1 MHTALLAVLGGPSL
15 SQRLTAVIIE
25 FLLENSILLL
35 FAVSAIGYAIGRIKI
50 KGASLGVAAV
60 LFVGLAVGALDP
72 DLKLPNVIF
81 ELGLVLFVYTVGLA
95 SGPGFAASMTRQGL
109 RNNLAAVAVL
119 AIAALIAA
127 GAHMT
132 LGLQSPVTAGL
143 YAGALTNTPALAAII
158 ETLSSTVP
166 AAQSGAAVADPTV
179 GYSVA
184 YPMGVLGVI
193 LVAYIL
199 QRAWKIDYHTEAKR
213 LRGTSYLVEQE
224 INSLTLRVN
233 RPEATQS
240 TVEELAQRYEW
251 HVVFSRILH
260 GNEERLVTGDTWLR
274 VGDLVNVIGDPN
286 DVAEVVS
293 VLGEPTDQ
301 HLELD
306 RSHYDFRRIFLSKP
320 AMAGKRIGE
329 LQLPARYGAIITRVR
344 RGDVDLLAD
353 SDMVLDL
360 GDRVRVVAPREHM
373 GEISRL
379 FGDSYKSLSEIDL
392 LSLGIGL
399 VLGLLLGSV
408 EFPLPGGGAFSLGNA
423 GGPLIVG
430 LILGALRRTGPIVWT
445 MPYSA
450 NLTVRQLGLIML
462 LASIG
467 LRSGYTFVQTLSQGG
482 GLQLFAAGAF
492 ISCLTAFLTLVVGY
506 KLFQIPFG
514 LLTGMLSGI
523 HTQPGV
529 LGFAVDQSQDELPHV
544 GYALMFPVATITKIL
559 LAQALLLFL
568 S

>member
-1 MHTALLAVLGGPSL
+1 MV
-15 SQRLTAVIIE
+15 VE
-25 FLLENSILLL
+25 FLIENSILLL
-35 FAVSAIGYAIGRIKI
+35 FAVSAVGYAIGRIKI

-95 SGPGFAASMTRQGL
+95 SGPGFVASMTRQGL

-119 AIAALIAA
+119 GIAALIAA
-127 GAHMT
+127 AAHVA
-132 LGLQSPVTAGL
+132 LSLQSPVTAGL
-143 YAGALTNTPALAAII
+143 YAGALTNTPALAAVI
-158 ETLSSTVP
+158 ETASTSLP
-166 AAQSGAAVADPTV
+166 AAESGAAMADPTV

-193 LVAYIL
+193 LVGYFL
-199 QRAWKIDYHTEAKR
+199 QRLWKINYREEAQR

-224 INSLTLRVN
+224 INTLTLRVT
-233 RPEATQS
+233 RPDATKATIAEMARS
-240 TVEELAQRYEW
+240 NHW
-251 HVVFSRILH
+251 HVVFSRVLH
-260 GNEERLVTGDTWLR
+260 HGDTSLVTGETRLHL
-274 VGDLVNVIGDPN
+274 GDLVNVIGDPA
-286 DVAEVVS
+286 DMAAVAA
-293 VLGEPTDQ
+293 VLGEETDE

-306 RSHYDFRRIFLSKP
+306 RSHYDFRRIFLSRP
-320 AMAGKRIGE
+320 ALAGQRIGD
-329 LQLPARYGAIITRVR
+329 LQLPQRYGAIITRVR

-373 GEISRL
+373 ADISKL
-379 FGDSYKSLSEIDL
+379 FGDSYKALSEIDL

-399 VLGLLLGSV
+399 VLGLLLGKV
-408 EFPLPGGGAFSLGNA
+408 EFPLPGGSSFALGNA

-430 LILGALRRTGPIVWT
+430 LILGAIRRTGPIVWT

-482 GLQLFAAGAF
+482 GVQLFIAGAI
-492 ISCLTAFLTLVVGY
+492 ISCVTAFLTLLVGY
-506 KLFQIPFG
+506 KLFKIPFG
-514 LLTGMLSGI
+514 LLMGMLSGI

-544 GYALMFPVATITKIL
+544 GYALMFPVATIAKIL
-559 LAQALLLFL
+559 FAQALLIALL
-568 S
+568 

>member
-1 MHTALLAVLGGPSL
+1 MV
-15 SQRLTAVIIE
+15 IE

-35 FAVSAIGYAIGRIKI
+35 FAVSAAGYAIGRIKI

-72 DLKLPNVIF
+72 NLELPVAIF

-95 SGPGFAASMTRQGL
+95 SGPGFVASMTRQGL

-119 AIAALIAA
+119 TIAALIAA
-127 GAHMT
+127 AAHMI
-132 LGLQSPVTAGL
+132 LGLQSPITAGL
-143 YAGALTNTPALAAII
+143 YAGSLTNTPALAAVI
-158 ETLSSTVP
+158 ESLAS
-166 AAQSGAAVADPTV
+166 AAPLGETGAAVADPTV

-193 LVAYIL
+193 VVAYIL
-199 QRAWKIDYHTEAKR
+199 QRLWKIDYRVEARR
-213 LRGTSYLVEQE
+213 LRGTGYLVEQE
-224 INSLTLRVN
+224 INNVTLCISRG
-233 RPEATQS
+233 EATQT
-240 TVEELAQRYEW
+240 TVQELLDRHNW
-251 HVVFSRILH
+251 HVVFSRIMH
-260 GNEERLVTGDTWLR
+260 EDHEQLVTGNTQFHL
-274 VGDLVNVIGDPN
+274 GDKVSVIGDPN
-286 DVAEVVS
+286 EVAEVAAL
-293 VLGEPTDQ
+293 LGEQTDER
-301 HLELD
+301 LELD
-306 RSHYDFRRIFLSKP
+306 RSHYDFRRIFVSKP
-320 AMAGKRIGE
+320 AIAGMRIKD
-329 LQLPARYGAIITRVR
+329 LQLPQRYGAIITRVR

-353 SDMVLDL
+353 GEFVIDL

-373 GEISRL
+373 NDVSKL
-379 FGDSYKSLSEIDL
+379 FGDSYKALSEIDL
-392 LSLGIGL
+392 LSLGVGL
-399 VLGLLLGSV
+399 VLGLLLGKI
-408 EFPLPGGGAFSLGNA
+408 EFPVPGGGSFALGNA

-430 LILGALRRTGPIVWT
+430 LILGAIRRTGPIVWT

-450 NLTVRQLGLIML
+450 NLTVRQMGLIML

-482 GLQLFAAGAF
+482 GLQLFAAGAV
-492 ISCLTAFLTLVVGY
+492 ISCVTAFLTIFVGY
-506 KLFQIPFG
+506 KLFKIPFG

-529 LGFAVDQSQDELPHV
+529 LGFAVDQSQDDLPHV

-559 LAQALLLFL
+559 LAQALLLLL

>member
-1 MHTALLAVLGGPSL
+1 MV
-15 SQRLTAVIIE
+15 IE
-25 FLLENSILLL
+25 FLVENSLLLL

-72 DLKLPNVIF
+72 ALKLPNAIF

-95 SGPGFAASMTRQGL
+95 SGPGFVASMTREGL

-119 AIAALIAA
+119 VIAALIAA
-127 GAHMT
+127 GAHVV
-132 LGLQSPVTAGL
+132 LGLQAPITAGL
-143 YAGALTNTPALAAII
+143 YAGALTNTPSLAAVI
-158 ETLSSTVP
+158 ETLSSSASAVE
-166 AAQSGAAVADPTV
+166 SGAAVADPTV

-193 LVAYIL
+193 LVAYVL
-199 QRAWKIDYHTEAKR
+199 QGLWKIDYRAEAHR
-213 LRGTSYLVEQE
+213 LRGTGYLVEQE
-224 INSLTLRVN
+224 INNVTLCISRG
-233 RPEATQS
+233 EATQT
-240 TVEELAQRYEW
+240 TVQDLLDRHNW
-251 HVVFSRILH
+251 HVVFSRIMH
-260 GNEERLVTGDTWLR
+260 EDDEHLVTGNTQFHL
-274 VGDLVNVIGDPN
+274 GDKVSVIGDPN
-286 DVAEVVS
+286 EVAEVAAL
-293 VLGEPTDQ
+293 LGEQTDER
-301 HLELD
+301 LELD
-306 RSHYDFRRIFLSKP
+306 RSHYDFRRIFVSKP
-320 AMAGKRIGE
+320 AIAGLRIKD
-329 LQLPARYGAIITRVR
+329 LQLPQRYGAIITRVR

-353 SDMVLDL
+353 GEFVIDL

-373 GEISRL
+373 NDVSKL
-379 FGDSYKSLSEIDL
+379 FGDSYKALSEIDL
-392 LSLGIGL
+392 LSLGVGL
-399 VLGLLLGSV
+399 VLGLLLGKI
-408 EFPLPGGGAFSLGNA
+408 EFTLPSGAGFSLGNA

-430 LILGALRRTGPIVWT
+430 LILGAIRRTGPLVWT

-482 GLQLFAAGAF
+482 GLQLFAAGAV
-492 ISCLTAFLTLVVGY
+492 ISCVTAFLTILVGY
-506 KLFQIPFG
+506 KLFNIPFG

-544 GYALMFPVATITKIL
+544 GYALMFPIATIGKIL
-559 LAQALLLFL
+559 LAQALLLVL

>member
-1 MHTALLAVLGGPSL
+1 MV
-15 SQRLTAVIIE
+15 VE
-25 FLLENSILLL
+25 FLIENSILLL
-35 FAVSAIGYAIGRIKI
+35 FAVSAVGYAIGRIKI

-72 DLKLPNVIF
+72 NLKLPNAIF

-95 SGPGFAASMTRQGL
+95 SGPGFVASMTRQGL

-119 AIAALIAA
+119 VIAALIAA
-127 GAHMT
+127 GAHT
-132 LGLQSPVTAGL
+132 ALGLQAPITAGL
-143 YAGALTNTPALAAII
+143 YAGALTNTPALAAVI
-158 ETLSSTVP
+158 ETLSSSAS

-193 LVAYIL
+193 LVAYAL
-199 QRAWKIDYHTEAKR
+199 QGIWRIDYRAEARR

-224 INSLTLRVN
+224 INNVTLRIT
-233 RPEATQS
+233 RPEAAQA
-240 TVEELAQRYEW
+240 TVQELLGRHRW
-251 HVVFSRILH
+251 HVVFSRIMH
-260 GNEERLVTGDTWLR
+260 EDHEHLVTGETR
-274 VGDLVNVIGDPN
+274 FQVGDLVSVIGDPN
-286 DVAEVVS
+286 EVTEIAA
-293 VLGEPTDQ
+293 LIGEQTDQ

-306 RSHYDFRRIFLSKP
+306 RSHYDFRRIFVSKP
-320 AMAGKRIGE
+320 EMAGRRIRD
-329 LQLPARYGAIITRVR
+329 LQLPQRYGAIITRVR

-353 SDMVLDL
+353 SELVIDL

-373 GEISRL
+373 NEVSKL
-379 FGDSYKSLSEIDL
+379 FGDSYKALSEIDL
-392 LSLGIGL
+392 LSLGVGL
-399 VLGLLLGSV
+399 VLGLLLGKV
-408 EFPLPGGGAFSLGNA
+408 EITLPSGAGFSLGNA

-430 LILGALRRTGPIVWT
+430 LILGAVRRTGPLVWT

-467 LRSGYTFVQTLSQGG
+467 LRSGYTFVETLRQGG
-482 GLQLFAAGAF
+482 GVQLFVAGAI
-492 ISCLTAFLTLVVGY
+492 ISCVTAFLTIVVGY
-506 KLFQIPFG
+506 KLFKIPFG

-559 LAQALLLFL
+559 LAQALLLL
-568 S
+568 LAAP

>member
-1 MHTALLAVLGGPSL
+1 MV
-15 SQRLTAVIIE
+15 IE
-25 FLLENSILLL
+25 FLIENSLLLL

-72 DLKLPNVIF
+72 DIKLPAAVF

-95 SGPGFAASMTRQGL
+95 SGPGFVASLTRQGL

-119 AIAALIAA
+119 VLAALIAA
-127 GAHMT
+127 GAHFA
-132 LGLQSPVTAGL
+132 LSLEPAVTAGL
-143 YAGALTNTPALAAII
+143 YAGALTNTPALAAVI
-158 ETLSSTVP
+158 ETLSASAS
-166 AAQSGAAVADPTV
+166 AAEAGAAVADPTV

-193 LVAYIL
+193 LVAYAL
-199 QRAWKIDYHTEAKR
+199 QGIWKIDYRAEARR
-213 LRGTSYLVEQE
+213 LRGASFLVEQE
-224 INSLTLRVN
+224 INNVTLRITQ
-233 RPEATQS
+233 REATQA
-240 TVEELAQRYEW
+240 TVDELLQRNHW
-251 HVVFSRILH
+251 HVVFSRIMH
-260 GNEERLVTGDTWLR
+260 EDQEHLVIGDTR
-274 VGDLVNVIGDPN
+274 FQVGDKVSVIGDP
-286 DVAEVVS
+286 DEVAQVAA
-293 VLGEPTDQ
+293 VLGEQTDE

-306 RSHYDFRRIFLSKP
+306 RSHYDFRRIFVSRP
-320 AMAGKRIGE
+320 AMAGRRIKD
-329 LQLPARYGAIITRVR
+329 LQLPKQYGAIITRVR

-353 SDMVLDL
+353 ADMVLDL
-360 GDRVRVVAPREHM
+360 GDRVRVVAPREQM
-373 GEISRL
+373 NEISKL
-379 FGDSYKSLSEIDL
+379 FGDSYKGLSEIDL
-392 LSLGIGL
+392 LSMGVGI
-399 VLGLLLGSV
+399 VLGLLLGKI
-408 EFPLPGGGAFSLGNA
+408 EIPLPSGGAFTLGNA
-423 GGPLIVG
+423 GGPLIVS
-430 LILGALRRTGPIVWT
+430 LVLGALRRTGPLVWT

-482 GLQLFAAGAF
+482 GVQLFVAGAV
-492 ISCLTAFLTLVVGY
+492 ISCATAFLTILVGY
-506 KLFQIPFG
+506 KLFKIPFG

-559 LAQALLLFL
+559 LAQALLLL
-568 S
+568 LAS